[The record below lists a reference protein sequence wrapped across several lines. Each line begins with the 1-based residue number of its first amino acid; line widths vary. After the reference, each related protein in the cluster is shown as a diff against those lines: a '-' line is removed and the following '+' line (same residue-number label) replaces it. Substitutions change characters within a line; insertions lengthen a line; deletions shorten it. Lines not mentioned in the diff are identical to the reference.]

1 MSEKILAEIRQ
12 KISELTAKTEK
23 RNIGTIMTLADG
35 VAKVSGLSQAMYN
48 EMIEFPNDVFGIA
61 LNIEEDE
68 VGVVLLGD
76 FSNLREGDTAK
87 TTGKLLSVPVGME
100 LLGRVVDAIGNPIDG
115 KGPIDCKEYYPIEK
129 VAPGIMPRKSVSEPL
144 QTGILAIDSMIPIG
158 RGQRELII
166 GDRATGKGAIAID
179 TIINQANINRKGLAS
194 GDKSF
199 RPVYSV
205 YVSIGQKNS
214 TVARMIQTLEKY
226 NAMEYCVVVSASA
239 SSKASDQFVA
249 PYAGCAIG
257 EWFMQNG
264 MDALIIYDDLSKH
277 AVAYRQIALILKR
290 PAGRE
295 AFPGDV
301 FYLHSRLLERAV
313 RLNEEHGGG
322 SLTALPFIETQ
333 AGDVSAYIPT
343 NVISITDGQIFLDTD
358 LFNRGVRPAISVGI
372 SVSRVGS
379 AAQVKGFKQVAGQI
393 KLELGQYYEL
403 SAFAQFGSDL
413 DEKTKAKLARGARI
427 VELFKQPAL
436 HPKPVEVQIMLLWA
450 MKNGYF
456 DSVPVENI
464 ASESLNLEEYAGL
477 HYLDLMSSISKKKK
491 LDKEEEDGLHKMASE
506 WLASKD
512 YQKDEGRKGD
522 SQ

>member
-1 MSEKILAEIRQ
+1 
-12 KISELTAKTEK
+12 
-23 RNIGTIMTLADG
+23 
-35 VAKVSGLSQAMYN
+35 
-48 EMIEFPNDVFGIA
+48 
-61 LNIEEDE
+61 
-68 VGVVLLGD
+68 
-76 FSNLREGDTAK
+76 
-87 TTGKLLSVPVGME
+87 
-100 LLGRVVDAIGNPIDG
+100 
-115 KGPIDCKEYYPIEK
+115 
-129 VAPGIMPRKSVSEPL
+129 
-144 QTGILAIDSMIPIG
+144 
-158 RGQRELII
+158 
-166 GDRATGKGAIAID
+166 
-179 TIINQANINRKGLAS
+179 
-194 GDKSF
+194 
-199 RPVYSV
+199 
-205 YVSIGQKNS
+205 
-214 TVARMIQTLEKY
+214 
-226 NAMEYCVVVSASA
+226 
-239 SSKASDQFVA
+239 
-249 PYAGCAIG
+249 
-257 EWFMQNG
+257 
-264 MDALIIYDDLSKH
+264 
-277 AVAYRQIALILKR
+277 
-290 PAGRE
+290 
-295 AFPGDV
+295 
-301 FYLHSRLLERAV
+301 LLERAV

-456 DSVPVENI
+456 DSIPVENI
-464 ASESLNLEEYAGL
+464 ASESLSLEEYAGL

-512 YQKDEGRKGD
+512 YKRDEGRKGD

>member
-1 MSEKILAEIRQ
+1 
-12 KISELTAKTEK
+12 
-23 RNIGTIMTLADG
+23 
-35 VAKVSGLSQAMYN
+35 
-48 EMIEFPNDVFGIA
+48 
-61 LNIEEDE
+61 
-68 VGVVLLGD
+68 
-76 FSNLREGDTAK
+76 
-87 TTGKLLSVPVGME
+87 
-100 LLGRVVDAIGNPIDG
+100 
-115 KGPIDCKEYYPIEK
+115 
-129 VAPGIMPRKSVSEPL
+129 
-144 QTGILAIDSMIPIG
+144 
-158 RGQRELII
+158 
-166 GDRATGKGAIAID
+166 
-179 TIINQANINRKGLAS
+179 
-194 GDKSF
+194 
-199 RPVYSV
+199 
-205 YVSIGQKNS
+205 
-214 TVARMIQTLEKY
+214 
-226 NAMEYCVVVSASA
+226 MEYCVVVSASA

-379 AAQVKGFKQVAGQI
+379 AAQVKGFKQVSGQI

-456 DSVPVENI
+456 DSIPVENI
-464 ASESLNLEEYAGL
+464 ASESLSLEEYAGL